1 MNINYVNFTTLNEAQ
16 KAMILE
22 WRNHPNVRT
31 YMYNTGVISQKTH
44 LEFIESLKT
53 KENKRYFLVQREN
66 ENIGVI
72 DFTDITPTSATMGIY
87 ANPYLTQK
95 GIGSILLQAIVDYAF
110 DVLKVQTLK
119 AEVFATNTKAKT
131 LYKKFGF
138 RAMNQGSVNEK
149 EVICMELEN
158 ANRSL

>member
-1 MNINYVNFTTLNEAQ
+1 MNITYINFTTLSEAQ

-22 WRNHPNVRT
+22 WRNHPNVRA

-53 KENKRYFLVQREN
+53 KENKRYFVVQKEH

-87 ANPYLTQK
+87 ANPCLSQK

-110 DVLKVQTLK
+110 DILKVQTLK
-119 AEVFATNTKAKT
+119 AEVFATNAKAKT

-138 RAMNQGSVNEK
+138 RAMGQKSVNGK

>member
-22 WRNHPNVRT
+22 WRNHPNVRA

-95 GIGSILLQAIVDYAF
+95 GIGSVLLQTIVDYAF
-110 DVLKVQTLK
+110 DILKVQTLK
-119 AEVFATNTKAKT
+119 AEVFATNAKAKT

-138 RAMNQGSVNEK
+138 RAMSQKSMNDK
-149 EVICMELEN
+149 EVICMERNNE
-158 ANRSL
+158 NRSL

>member
-1 MNINYVNFTTLNEAQ
+1 
-16 KAMILE
+16 MILE
-22 WRNHPNVRT
+22 WRNHPDIRA

-44 LEFIESLKT
+44 FEFIENLKT

-72 DFTDITPTSATMGIY
+72 DFTDITQSSATMGIY
-87 ANPYLTQK
+87 ANPYLKEK

-138 RAMNQGSVNEK
+138 RAMSQRSVNEK

-158 ANRSL
+158 ANRSF